1 MALSAVCNFLGSLTD
16 QMLLVIVLDRAR
28 PSIFML
34 QYENSEGRISLTFPG
49 DVLLPDAVRAFIES
63 YQSVIQVVL
72 PSIGAET

>member
-16 QMLLVIVLDRAR
+16 QMLLVIVLDRTR
-28 PSIFML
+28 PSISMP

-63 YQSVIQVVL
+63 YQSVIQVGL
-72 PSIGAET
+72 PSIGTET